1 MPKRRG
7 GYSKKKKYNKYS
19 QGKYG
24 RGNNWASNAPALA
37 RTALKTAKWVA
48 SIVNTE
54 YKFGDRMISHEM
66 DNTAW
71 TVIPLTDIAQGDD
84 STQRNGR
91 SVLIKSIYLQLK
103 LRLIHPADFDSGV
116 ARVMLIRDNTC
127 DGVYPNMADI
137 VVNSGGDDT
146 IVTTFRNIL
155 DAPTNKY
162 NILYDRRFSLDI
174 DFKDEIYFSIYKK
187 FYRNHIKYLGT
198 DASIAS
204 QGPGSL
210 FLAFCSTG
218 AATVGGNKP
227 MDLVGNTRF
236 RYIDN

>member
-7 GYSKKKKYNKYS
+7 GYGRKKKYNKYTR
-19 QGKYG
+19 GKYG
-24 RGNNWASNAPALA
+24 RGNSWASNAPALA

-54 YKFGDRMISHEM
+54 YKFRDRLISSPM
-66 DNTAW
+66 DNQAW
-71 TVIPLTDIAQGDD
+71 TVLPLTDIAQGDD
-84 STQRNGR
+84 TTERNGR
-91 SVLIKSIYLQLK
+91 SVLIKAIYLQLK
-103 LRLIHPADFDSGV
+103 LRLPFPADFDSGV

-127 DGVYPNMADI
+127 DGALPVMSDIMAF
-137 VVNSGGDDT
+137 SGGNDT
-146 IVTTFRNIL
+146 IVTSFRNIL

-162 NILYDRRFSLDI
+162 TILYDRRFSLDI

-187 FYRNHIKYLGT
+187 FYRSHVKYIGT
-198 DASIAS
+198 TAAVTDL
-204 QGPGSL
+204 GPGNL

-218 AATVGGNKP
+218 TTTVGGNYP
-227 MDLVGNTRF
+227 FDLTGNTRF

>member
-1 MPKRRG
+1 MPYSRRR
-7 GYSKKKKYNKYS
+7 YKSRTARYKK
-19 QGKYG
+19 GKWG
-24 RGNNWASNAPALA
+24 RGNTWASNAPALA

-54 YKFGDRMISHEM
+54 FKFRDRLISSDM
-66 DNTAW
+66 DNQQW

-91 SVLIKSIYLQLK
+91 SVLIKALQLQLK
-103 LRLIHPADFDSGV
+103 LRLKFPADFDSGV
-116 ARVMLIRDNTC
+116 ARIMMIRDNTC
-127 DGVYPNMADI
+127 NGVLPDMSDIMAF
-137 VVNSGGDDT
+137 SGGNDT
-146 IVTTFRNIL
+146 IVTSFRNIL

-162 NILYDRRFSLDI
+162 SILYDRRFSLDI

-187 FYRNHIKYLGT
+187 FYRSHCKYLGT
-198 DASIAS
+198 TANTTDL
-204 QGPGSL
+204 GPGNV
-210 FLAFCSTG
+210 FLAMCCTG
-218 AATVGGNKP
+218 TTTVGGNAP